1 MGVNIS
7 KSTSTSVQTAD
18 VDISQQF
25 AGTCNMSCSQ
35 IMSGVD
41 VKIKDSDVQGGINFT
56 QTCSVDANCI
66 INSSMDAASDVLF
79 KTGLESNAK
88 SGNSGI
94 GLLKGFSLFDYTS
107 ATSTARQA
115 IKQSLSQANN
125 QECNVS
131 SDQQITDVS
140 VSVENS
146 TIGGGINFNQSS
158 SVQAK
163 CALSNSMSAAAQ
175 AAGFATVKSQSGGGK
190 IENKK
195 ASKFSGKSFLF
206 YFGIFAAI
214 IIIIMIVS
222 KMFTS
227 SGLSSKFSSDLDR
240 VSKAKVAAGCPGGYA
255 PITDEFGVPVVDP
268 KTLGP
273 ICPVY

>member
-1 MGVNIS
+1 MRLLLSAILLYFYRNNYNKMGVNIS

-35 IMSGVD
+35 IMSGAKVD
-41 VKIKDSDVQGGINFT
+41 IKDSTVNGGINFT

-94 GLLKGFSLFDYTS
+94 GLLKGFSLFDYTNS
-107 ATSTARQA
+107 TSTARQA

-146 TIGGGINFNQSS
+146 TIGG
-158 SVQAK
+158 
-163 CALSNSMSAAAQ
+163 
-175 AAGFATVKSQSGGGK
+175 
-190 IENKK
+190 
-195 ASKFSGKSFLF
+195 
-206 YFGIFAAI
+206 
-214 IIIIMIVS
+214 
-222 KMFTS
+222 
-227 SGLSSKFSSDLDR
+227 
-240 VSKAKVAAGCPGGYA
+240 
-255 PITDEFGVPVVDP
+255 
-268 KTLGP
+268 
-273 ICPVY
+273 